1 MFHVGMGDDGV
12 VFDPEDPAYIEDPYP
27 TYRRLR
33 EEAPRYHWAAAD
45 AWIVSRYDDV
55 LAVMRDRRLTLSRS
69 AWEHAPKPVEGA
81 PVDAFQRLMSRMLF
95 QLSERDH
102 TRIRK
107 LAAPAFTPRAVERMR
122 GRIEAIVD
130 DVIARFEGRAE
141 IDVVGDLAE
150 HVPVR
155 VIGGVLGIPDR
166 HGEVFRGFAGAMVE
180 LINPWLSPEAAGA
193 ALARVP
199 AGLALLEELVAERRG
214 VAGDDL
220 LSTLV
225 HHEEEGER
233 LTTEELLSLIGAI
246 VIAGAETT
254 THLVAFAVWNLLR
267 HPDQLALVRG
277 EPGLLA
283 GAMDEVLRFD
293 SFGKLG
299 NPRYALEPYELG
311 DGVVLRP
318 GQMIIALL
326 PAALRDPAVFGAD
339 ADRFDV
345 RRDSGRNI
353 AFGTG
358 AHYCMG
364 AALARLEA
372 EVAVGALLRAFPAL
386 SLAGTPTYA
395 RHVSMRSMARLPV
408 RLRG

>member
-1 MFHVGMGDDGV
+1 MGEDAV
-12 VFDPEDPAYIEDPYP
+12 VFNPEDPAYIEDPYP

-33 EEAPRYHWAAAD
+33 DEAPRYHWAAAD

-69 AWEHAPKPVEGA
+69 AWEHAPAPVEGA

-95 QLSERDH
+95 QLSDRDH

-122 GRIEAIVD
+122 GHVERIVD
-130 DVIARFEGRAE
+130 DAIARFEGRE
-141 IDVVGDLAE
+141 EVDVVSDLAE

-155 VIGGVLGIPDR
+155 VIGAVLGIPER
-166 HGEVFRGFAGAMVE
+166 FGEEFRAFAGAMVE
-180 LINPWLSPEAAGA
+180 LINPWLSPEAAGR
-193 ALARVP
+193 ALAKVP
-199 AGLALLEELVAERRG
+199 AGLALLEEVVAERRRTS
-214 VAGDDL
+214 GDDL
-220 LSTLV
+220 LSTLI
-225 HHEEEGER
+225 HYEEEGER

-267 HPDQLALVRG
+267 HPDQLALVRA
-277 EPGLLA
+277 EPELLA

-299 NPRYALEPYELG
+299 NPRYALEPYVLG
-311 DGVVLRP
+311 DVTLRK

-326 PAALRDPAVFGAD
+326 PAALRDPSVFPE

-345 RRDSGRNI
+345 RRDAARNI

-372 EVAVGALLRAFPAL
+372 EVAVGRLLRAFPEL
-386 SLAGTPTYA
+386 SLAGQPTYA